1 MQVLLILLLLT
12 LAGCL
17 GPAIVTIAG
26 FKVTAGSVITM
37 PSKIEAFEKYKE
49 KKNEEEKK

>member
-1 MQVLLILLLLT
+1 MKMFLIFALLL

-17 GPAIVTIAG
+17 GPALITIAG

-37 PSKIEAFEKYKE
+37 PSKIEAYEKYKE
-49 KKNEEEKK
+49 KKDEEKKK